1 MWGTL
6 LGTYFNKMVTKIN
19 LKIEII
25 VHATEDYQK
34 MSDSLCD
41 MFEIESSEITKKEF
55 SGHFGNPIL
64 MLHIQMKNKRAE
76 GLIKKLIST
85 ISRDDV
91 KDLLAGMD
99 ERISDSTLYLRFSKQ
114 NFVKKTLTFQEKDPV
129 RIMIFTPVYIKKN
142 VVKTYKKLL
151 ESNCNFLT

>member
-1 MWGTL
+1 
-6 LGTYFNKMVTKIN
+6 MVTKIN

-34 MSDSLCD
+34 ISDSLCD
-41 MFEIESSEITKKEF
+41 IFEIESSEITKKEF
-55 SGHFGNPIL
+55 LGHFENPIL

-91 KDLLAGMD
+91 KNLLAGID

>member
-1 MWGTL
+1 
-6 LGTYFNKMVTKIN
+6 MVTKIN

-34 MSDSLCD
+34 ISDSLCD
-41 MFEIESSEITKKEF
+41 IFEIESSEITKKEF
-55 SGHFGNPIL
+55 LGHFGNPIL

-76 GLIKKLIST
+76 RLIKKLIST

-129 RIMIFTPVYIKKN
+129 RIMIFTPEYIKKN

>member
-1 MWGTL
+1 
-6 LGTYFNKMVTKIN
+6 MVTKIN

-34 MSDSLCD
+34 IIDSLCD

-64 MLHIQMKNKRAE
+64 MLHIQIKNKRAE

-85 ISRDDV
+85 ITRDDV

-99 ERISDSTLYLRFSKQ
+99 ERISDSTLYLRLSKQ

>member
-1 MWGTL
+1 
-6 LGTYFNKMVTKIN
+6 MVRKIS
-19 LKIEII
+19 LKIEVI

-34 MSDSLCD
+34 IYDSLCD
-41 MFEIESSEITKKEF
+41 VFEIEPGEITKKEF
-55 SGHFGNPIL
+55 LGHFGNPIL
-64 MLHIQMKNKRAE
+64 MLHTQMKNDRAE
-76 GLIKKLIST
+76 ELIKKLISS
-85 ISRDDV
+85 IPRDDV
-91 KDLLAGMD
+91 KSLLSCID

-142 VVKTYKKLL
+142 VVKAYKKLL

>member
-1 MWGTL
+1 
-6 LGTYFNKMVTKIN
+6 MVTKIN

-34 MSDSLCD
+34 ISDSLCD
-41 MFEIESSEITKKEF
+41 IFEIESSEITKKEF

-64 MLHIQMKNKRAE
+64 MLHIQMKNKRAVE
-76 GLIKKLIST
+76 LIKKLIST

-91 KDLLAGMD
+91 KGLLAGMD

>member
-1 MWGTL
+1 
-6 LGTYFNKMVTKIN
+6 MVTKIN

-34 MSDSLCD
+34 ISDSLCD
-41 MFEIESSEITKKEF
+41 IFEIESSEITKKEF
-55 SGHFGNPIL
+55 LGHFGNPIL

-142 VVKTYKKLL
+142 VVKAYKKLL

>member
-1 MWGTL
+1 
-6 LGTYFNKMVTKIN
+6 MVTKIN

-55 SGHFGNPIL
+55 LGHFGNPIL

-85 ISRDDV
+85 ISLDDV
-91 KDLLAGMD
+91 KDLLTGMD

-151 ESNCNFLT
+151 ESNCNF

>member
-1 MWGTL
+1 
-6 LGTYFNKMVTKIN
+6 MVTKIN

-55 SGHFGNPIL
+55 LGHFGNPIL

-91 KDLLAGMD
+91 KDLLAGLD

>member
-1 MWGTL
+1 
-6 LGTYFNKMVTKIN
+6 MVTKIN

-55 SGHFGNPIL
+55 LGHFGNPIL

-114 NFVKKTLTFQEKDPV
+114 NFVKKTLTFQEKDPE

-151 ESNCNFLT
+151 ESNCNF

>member
-1 MWGTL
+1 
-6 LGTYFNKMVTKIN
+6 MVTKIN

-55 SGHFGNPIL
+55 LGHFGNPIL

-151 ESNCNFLT
+151 ESNCNF

>member
-1 MWGTL
+1 
-6 LGTYFNKMVTKIN
+6 MVTKIN

-41 MFEIESSEITKKEF
+41 IFEIESSEITKKEF

-64 MLHIQMKNKRAE
+64 MLHIQMKNKRAGE
-76 GLIKKLIST
+76 LIKKLIST

>member
-1 MWGTL
+1 
-6 LGTYFNKMVTKIN
+6 MVTKIN

-34 MSDSLCD
+34 ISDSLCD
-41 MFEIESSEITKKEF
+41 IFEIESSEITKKEF
-55 SGHFGNPIL
+55 LGHFGNPIL

-85 ISRDDV
+85 VSRDDV

>member
-1 MWGTL
+1 
-6 LGTYFNKMVTKIN
+6 MVTKIN

-34 MSDSLCD
+34 ISNSLCD
-41 MFEIESSEITKKEF
+41 IFEIESSEITKKEF

>member
-1 MWGTL
+1 
-6 LGTYFNKMVTKIN
+6 MVTKIN

-34 MSDSLCD
+34 ISDSLCD
-41 MFEIESSEITKKEF
+41 IFEIESSEITKKEF
-55 SGHFGNPIL
+55 LGHFGNPIL

-76 GLIKKLIST
+76 ELIKKLIST

>member
-1 MWGTL
+1 
-6 LGTYFNKMVTKIN
+6 MVTKIN

-41 MFEIESSEITKKEF
+41 IFEIESSEITKKEF

-91 KDLLAGMD
+91 KDLLAGID

-142 VVKTYKKLL
+142 VVKAYKKLL

>member
-1 MWGTL
+1 
-6 LGTYFNKMVTKIN
+6 MVTKIN

-25 VHATEDYQK
+25 VHATEDSQK
-34 MSDSLCD
+34 ISDSLCD
-41 MFEIESSEITKKEF
+41 IFEIESSEITKKEF
-55 SGHFGNPIL
+55 LGHFGNPIL

>member
-1 MWGTL
+1 
-6 LGTYFNKMVTKIN
+6 MVTKIN

-55 SGHFGNPIL
+55 LGHFGNPIL

-151 ESNCNFLT
+151 ESNCNFLA

>member
-1 MWGTL
+1 
-6 LGTYFNKMVTKIN
+6 MVTKIN

-34 MSDSLCD
+34 ISDSLCD
-41 MFEIESSEITKKEF
+41 IFEIESSEITKKEF
-55 SGHFGNPIL
+55 LGHFGNPIL
-64 MLHIQMKNKRAE
+64 MLHIQMKNKRAGE
-76 GLIKKLIST
+76 LIKKLIST

-91 KDLLAGMD
+91 KDLLADMD

>member
-1 MWGTL
+1 
-6 LGTYFNKMVTKIN
+6 MVTKIN

-34 MSDSLCD
+34 ISDSLCV

>member
-1 MWGTL
+1 
-6 LGTYFNKMVTKIN
+6 MVTKIN

-41 MFEIESSEITKKEF
+41 IFEIESSEITKKEF
-55 SGHFGNPIL
+55 LGHFGNPIL

>member
-1 MWGTL
+1 
-6 LGTYFNKMVTKIN
+6 MVTKIN

-34 MSDSLCD
+34 ISDSLCD
-41 MFEIESSEITKKEF
+41 IFEIESSEITKKEF
-55 SGHFGNPIL
+55 LGHFGNPIL

-76 GLIKKLIST
+76 ELIKKLIST

-91 KDLLAGMD
+91 KGLLADMD

-142 VVKTYKKLL
+142 IVKTYKKLL

>member
-1 MWGTL
+1 
-6 LGTYFNKMVTKIN
+6 MVTKIN

-55 SGHFGNPIL
+55 LGHFGNPIL

-142 VVKTYKKLL
+142 VVKAYKKLL

>member
-1 MWGTL
+1 
-6 LGTYFNKMVTKIN
+6 MVTKIN

-34 MSDSLCD
+34 ISDSLCD

-55 SGHFGNPIL
+55 LGHFGNPIL

-91 KDLLAGMD
+91 KDLLADMD

>member
-1 MWGTL
+1 
-6 LGTYFNKMVTKIN
+6 MVTKIN

-34 MSDSLCD
+34 ISDSLCD
-41 MFEIESSEITKKEF
+41 IFEIESSEITKKEF
-55 SGHFGNPIL
+55 LGHFGNPIL

-91 KDLLAGMD
+91 KDLLTGID

>member
-1 MWGTL
+1 
-6 LGTYFNKMVTKIN
+6 MVTKIN

-34 MSDSLCD
+34 ISDSLCD
-41 MFEIESSEITKKEF
+41 IFEIESSEITKKEF
-55 SGHFGNPIL
+55 SCHFGNPIL
-64 MLHIQMKNKRAE
+64 MLHIQVKNKRAE

-91 KDLLAGMD
+91 KDLLAGID

-114 NFVKKTLTFQEKDPV
+114 NFIKKTLTFQEKDPV

>member
-1 MWGTL
+1 
-6 LGTYFNKMVTKIN
+6 MVTKIN

-41 MFEIESSEITKKEF
+41 MFEIESDEITKKEF

-99 ERISDSTLYLRFSKQ
+99 ERISDSTLYIRFSKQ
-114 NFVKKTLTFQEKDPV
+114 NFIKKTLTFQEKDPV

>member
-1 MWGTL
+1 
-6 LGTYFNKMVTKIN
+6 MVTKIN

-34 MSDSLCD
+34 ISDSLCD
-41 MFEIESSEITKKEF
+41 IFEIESSEITKKEF
-55 SGHFGNPIL
+55 LGHFGNPIL
-64 MLHIQMKNKRAE
+64 MLHIQMKNKRAGE
-76 GLIKKLIST
+76 LIKKFVST

-91 KDLLAGMD
+91 KGLLADMD

>member
-1 MWGTL
+1 
-6 LGTYFNKMVTKIN
+6 MVTKIN

-41 MFEIESSEITKKEF
+41 IFEIESSEITKKEF
-55 SGHFGNPIL
+55 LGHFGNPIL

-151 ESNCNFLT
+151 ESNCNF

>member
-1 MWGTL
+1 
-6 LGTYFNKMVTKIN
+6 MVTKIN

-34 MSDSLCD
+34 ISDSLCD
-41 MFEIESSEITKKEF
+41 IFEIESSEITKKEF
-55 SGHFGNPIL
+55 LGHFGNPIL
-64 MLHIQMKNKRAE
+64 MLHIQMKNKRAGE
-76 GLIKKLIST
+76 LIKKFVST

>member
-1 MWGTL
+1 
-6 LGTYFNKMVTKIN
+6 MVTKIN

-34 MSDSLCD
+34 ISDSLCD
-41 MFEIESSEITKKEF
+41 IFEIESSEITKKEF
-55 SGHFGNPIL
+55 LGHFGNPIL
-64 MLHIQMKNKRAE
+64 MLHIQMKNKRAGE
-76 GLIKKLIST
+76 LLKKLIST

-114 NFVKKTLTFQEKDPV
+114 NFIKKTLTFQEKDPV

>member
-1 MWGTL
+1 
-6 LGTYFNKMVTKIN
+6 MVTKIN

-34 MSDSLCD
+34 ISDSLCD
-41 MFEIESSEITKKEF
+41 IFEIESSEITKKEF
-55 SGHFGNPIL
+55 LGHFGNPIL

-76 GLIKKLIST
+76 GLIKKLISA

>member
-1 MWGTL
+1 
-6 LGTYFNKMVTKIN
+6 MVTKIN

-34 MSDSLCD
+34 ISDSLCD
-41 MFEIESSEITKKEF
+41 IFEIESSEITKKKF
-55 SGHFGNPIL
+55 LGHFGNPIL

-129 RIMIFTPVYIKKN
+129 RIMISTPVYIKKN

>member
-1 MWGTL
+1 
-6 LGTYFNKMVTKIN
+6 MVTKIN

-34 MSDSLCD
+34 ISDSLCD
-41 MFEIESSEITKKEF
+41 IFEIESSEITKKEF

-91 KDLLAGMD
+91 KDLLAGID